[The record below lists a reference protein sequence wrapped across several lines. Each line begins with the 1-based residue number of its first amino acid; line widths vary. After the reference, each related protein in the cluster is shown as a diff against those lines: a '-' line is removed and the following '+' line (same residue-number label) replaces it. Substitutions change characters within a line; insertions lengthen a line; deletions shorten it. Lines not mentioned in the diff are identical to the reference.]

1 MAKLILAHSSFLI
14 FCACKKTRH
23 FPATSRTPL
32 EIIAKKLLR
41 RHPSSPSVHQM
52 FRPWKTE
59 IHKREFGSDV
69 GSSSWC
75 TGTAKEKTLTIM
87 MNLYSIHAA
96 VSVILK
102 LEFDKLQLDMIIGW
116 CQYLP
121 LTVQIRW
128 VLGFLLSKAGS
139 KYFAL
144 KFGENISTHL
154 NYYSV
159 TYICGH
165 PRYIPWSNYAI

>member
-1 MAKLILAHSSFLI
+1 MQKIRGFSASFRTLWPKNSLVDTLVQHP
-14 FCACKKTRH
+14 FRKCSTPKKD
-23 FPATSRTPL
+23 
-32 EIIAKKLLR
+32 IY
-41 RHPSSPSVHQM
+41 
-52 FRPWKTE
+52 
-59 IHKREFGSDV
+59 KRNFGSDV
-69 GSSSWC
+69 WSSSWC
-75 TGTAKEKTLTIM
+75 TRTTKEKALTIM

-102 LEFDKLQLDMIIGW
+102 LEFYKLQFDMIIGW

-121 LTVQIRW
+121 LTIQIRW

-144 KFGENISTHL
+144 KFGENVSTHL

-165 PRYIPWSNYAI
+165 LRYISWSN